1 MDSLSNLESL
11 PFGLLQVLLFTI
23 LLAITQN
30 YRYNKRDYGALIIG
44 FIIPSLTF
52 YYIFGVGSIL
62 YVCLFYFVFFY
73 RKFKLLGVINTLIVI
88 IISVVSDYSSILI
101 TNFILNG
108 KDNYMPFF
116 ISYSIMHILISI
128 TLAVLIRL
136 LMNRL
141 KLSYLYNNRIY
152 LLLLAAF
159 LAVSFMVFYVYM
171 PKSYNTEKEFEFQTL
186 FYVIYVSVA
195 AIFIIL
201 ISITVI
207 REMALQRT
215 KKEINQYYKYTLQI
229 ERINNEM
236 RKFRHD
242 YVNILATLSEYIR
255 EDDMNGLRTYFDQN
269 IAHLHDDMKLNAI
282 KINGLQNL
290 HVREIKGLL
299 TTKIIQSQ
307 EQNINISIEVTEQI
321 DHINM
326 NIVELSRCI
335 GIIMDNAIEASEF
348 VDNPT
353 IQIAFIKND
362 ESVLLVFM
370 NKCSKDTPKVHKLF
384 ENHYSTK
391 GRKRGIGLTT
401 LKEIT
406 EKTDHVFLDTF
417 INDQYFIQKLEIL
430 NDRTNDRTEEVI
442 R

>member
-1 MDSLSNLESL
+1 MDSLSNIESL
-11 PFGLLQVLLFTI
+11 PFGLLQVVLFTI

-30 YRYNKRDYGALIIG
+30 YRYNKRDYVILFIV
-44 FIIPSLTF
+44 FIIPSLSF
-52 YYIFGVGSIL
+52 YYLFGMGAII
-62 YVCLFYFVFFY
+62 YVCLFNFVFFY
-73 RKFKLLGVINTLIVI
+73 NKFKLFGIINTLIVI
-88 IISVVSDYSSILI
+88 IISVVSDYLSILTTRYIIDIVDSMTYYFICYTIIHSFI
-101 TNFILNG
+101 T
-108 KDNYMPFF
+108 
-116 ISYSIMHILISI
+116 ISI
-128 TLAVLIRL
+128 AVLIRM
-136 LMNRL
+136 LMNKL

-159 LAVSFMVFYVYM
+159 LALSFFVFYIYM
-171 PKSYNTEKEFEFQTL
+171 PENYDTEKEFEFQTL
-186 FYVIYVSVA
+186 FYVIYVCVA
-195 AIFIIL
+195 AIFVIL
-201 ISITVI
+201 ISFTVI
-207 REMALQRT
+207 R
-215 KKEINQYYKYTLQI
+215 
-229 ERINNEM
+229 EM

-242 YVNILATLSEYIR
+242 YINILATLSEYIR
-255 EDDMNGLRTYFDQN
+255 QEDMDGLSKYFDEN
-269 IAHLHDDMKLNAI
+269 IAHLHDDMKLNTI

-307 EQNINISIEVTEQI
+307 EQNINISVEVTEQI

-348 VDNPT
+348 VDAPT
-353 IQIAFIKND
+353 IQIAFIKNE

-384 ENHYSTK
+384 EDQFSTK

-401 LKEIT
+401 LKEVT
-406 EKTDHVFLDTF
+406 EKTENVFLDTY
-417 INDQYFIQKLEIL
+417 INDQFFIQKLEIL
-430 NDRTNDRTEEVI
+430 NDHNEEVI

>member
-1 MDSLSNLESL
+1 MAHLSITQAIIY
-11 PFGLLQVLLFTI
+11 GLFQTI
-23 LLAITQN
+23 MFLALLAITQN
-30 YRYNKRDYGALIIG
+30 YRYSKRDYVILLLGYM
-44 FIIPSLTF
+44 IPSLALYFIIGVNSIVYLITF
-52 YYIFGVGSIL
+52 LAI
-62 YVCLFYFVFFY
+62 FFY
-73 RKFKLLGVINTLIVI
+73 NKFKIFGVINTLLVI
-88 IISVVSDYSSILI
+88 IISVASDYLSSLLNTILFNVNPAELSI
-101 TNFILNG
+101 HLFYFI
-108 KDNYMPFF
+108 FHF
-116 ISYSIMHILISI
+116 IISI
-128 TLAVLIRL
+128 SIAVLIRI
-136 LMNRL
+136 LMNKL

-159 LAVSFMVFYVYM
+159 LALSFFVFYIYM
-171 PKSYNTEKEFEFQTL
+171 PENYDTEKEFEFQTL
-186 FYVIYVSVA
+186 FYVIYVCVA
-195 AIFIIL
+195 AIFVIL
-201 ISITVI
+201 ISFTVI

-215 KKEINQYYKYTLQI
+215 KKEINHYYKYTLQI
-229 ERINNEM
+229 EQINNEM

-242 YVNILATLSEYIR
+242 YINILATLSEYIR
-255 EDDMNGLRTYFDQN
+255 QEDMDGLSKYFDEN
-269 IAHLHDDMKLNAI
+269 IAHLHDDMKLNTI

-307 EQNINISIEVTEQI
+307 EQNINISVEVTEQI

-348 VDNPT
+348 VDAPT
-353 IQIAFIKND
+353 IQIAFIKNE

-384 ENHYSTK
+384 EDQFSTK

-401 LKEIT
+401 LKEVT
-406 EKTDHVFLDTF
+406 EKTENVFLDTY
-417 INDQYFIQKLEIL
+417 INDQFFIQKLEIL
-430 NDRTNDRTEEVI
+430 NDHNEEVI

>member
-1 MDSLSNLESL
+1 MESFTNIESL
-11 PFGLLQVLLFTI
+11 PFGILQILLFTI

-30 YRYNKRDYGALIIG
+30 YRYSKRDYVILSNGYM
-44 FIIPSLTF
+44 IPSLAF
-52 YYIFGVGSIL
+52 YYIFGMSAIV
-62 YVCLFYFVFFY
+62 YVCLFYFIFFY
-73 RKFKLLGVINTLIVI
+73 KKFRLLGIINTLIVI
-88 IISVVSDYSSILI
+88 LISVVSDYMSVFITKYLI
-101 TNFILNG
+101 DSLN
-108 KDNYMPFF
+108 NVPQFFLYYMMFHSTF
-116 ISYSIMHILISI
+116 TIII
-128 TLAVLIRL
+128 AFLIRR

-141 KLSYLYNNRIY
+141 KISYLYNNRVY
-152 LLLLAAF
+152 LLLIAAF
-159 LAVSFMVFYVYM
+159 LAISFMVFYVYM

-186 FYVIYVSVA
+186 FYVIYVCVA

-201 ISITVI
+201 ISFTVI

-229 ERINNEM
+229 EQINNEM

-255 EDDMNGLRTYFDQN
+255 EDDMDGLRTYFDQN

-307 EQNINISIEVTEQI
+307 EQNINISVEITEQI

-353 IQIAFIKND
+353 IQIAFIKNE
-362 ESVLLVFM
+362 ESILLVFM

-417 INDQYFIQKLEIL
+417 INNQYFIQKLEIL
-430 NDRTNDRTEEVI
+430 NDSNEEVI
-442 R
+442 Q

>member
-1 MDSLSNLESL
+1 MAQLSITETIIYGLFQTSL
-11 PFGLLQVLLFTI
+11 FVVLLA
-23 LLAITQN
+23 LTQN
-30 YRYNKRDYGALIIG
+30 YRYSKRDYVILLLGYM
-44 FIIPSLTF
+44 IPSLALYFIVGVASIIFVITF
-52 YYIFGVGSIL
+52 LG
-62 YVCLFYFVFFY
+62 VFFY
-73 RKFKLLGVINTLIVI
+73 FKFRIFGIINTLLVI
-88 IISVVSDYSSILI
+88 IISVVSDYLSSL
-101 TNFILNG
+101 
-108 KDNYMPFF
+108 
-116 ISYSIMHILISI
+116 
-128 TLAVLIRL
+128 LIRL
-136 LMNRL
+136 IFNIEPSAISTHVFYFVFHFIISVSIAIIIRQLMNRL

-159 LAVSFMVFYVYM
+159 LGLSFTVFYVYM

-186 FYVIYVSVA
+186 FYVIYVCVA

-201 ISITVI
+201 ISFTVI

-229 ERINNEM
+229 EQINNEM

-255 EDDMNGLRTYFDQN
+255 EDDMDGLRTYFDQN

-307 EQNINISIEVTEQI
+307 EQNINISVEITEQI

-353 IQIAFIKND
+353 IQIAFIKNE
-362 ESVLLVFM
+362 ESILLVFM
-370 NKCSKDTPKVHKLF
+370 NKCSKYTPKVHKLF

-417 INDQYFIQKLEIL
+417 INNQYFIQKLEIL
-430 NDRTNDRTEEVI
+430 NDSNEEVI
-442 R
+442 Q

>member
-1 MDSLSNLESL
+1 MAQLSITETIIYGLFQTSL
-11 PFGLLQVLLFTI
+11 FVVLLA
-23 LLAITQN
+23 LTQN
-30 YRYNKRDYGALIIG
+30 YRYSKRDYVILLLGYM
-44 FIIPSLTF
+44 IPSLALYFIVGVASIIFVITF
-52 YYIFGVGSIL
+52 LG
-62 YVCLFYFVFFY
+62 VFFY
-73 RKFKLLGVINTLIVI
+73 SKFRIFGIINTLLVI
-88 IISVVSDYSSILI
+88 IISVVSDYLSSL
-101 TNFILNG
+101 
-108 KDNYMPFF
+108 
-116 ISYSIMHILISI
+116 
-128 TLAVLIRL
+128 LIRL
-136 LMNRL
+136 IFNIEPSAISTHVFYFVFHFIISVSIAIIIRQLMNRL

-159 LAVSFMVFYVYM
+159 LGLSFTVFYVYM

-186 FYVIYVSVA
+186 FYVIYVCVA

-201 ISITVI
+201 ISFTVI

-229 ERINNEM
+229 EQINNEM

-255 EDDMNGLRTYFDQN
+255 EDDMDGLRTYFDQN

-307 EQNINISIEVTEQI
+307 EQNINISVEITEQI

-353 IQIAFIKND
+353 IQIAFIKNE
-362 ESVLLVFM
+362 ESILLVFM

-406 EKTDHVFLDTF
+406 KKTDHVFLDTF
-417 INDQYFIQKLEIL
+417 INNQYFIQKLEIL
-430 NDRTNDRTEEVI
+430 NDSNEEVI
-442 R
+442 Q

>member
-1 MDSLSNLESL
+1 MAQLSITETIIYGLFQTSL
-11 PFGLLQVLLFTI
+11 FVVLLS
-23 LLAITQN
+23 LTQN
-30 YRYNKRDYGALIIG
+30 YRYSKRDYVILLLGYM
-44 FIIPSLTF
+44 IPSLALYFIVGVASIIFVITF
-52 YYIFGVGSIL
+52 LG
-62 YVCLFYFVFFY
+62 VFFY
-73 RKFKLLGVINTLIVI
+73 FKFRIFGIINTLLVI
-88 IISVVSDYSSILI
+88 IISVVSDYLSSL
-101 TNFILNG
+101 
-108 KDNYMPFF
+108 
-116 ISYSIMHILISI
+116 
-128 TLAVLIRL
+128 LIRL
-136 LMNRL
+136 IFNIEPSAISTHVFYFVFHFIISVSIAIIIRQLMNRL

-159 LAVSFMVFYVYM
+159 LGLSFTVFYVYM

-186 FYVIYVSVA
+186 FYVIYVCVA

-201 ISITVI
+201 ISFTVI

-229 ERINNEM
+229 EQINNEM

-255 EDDMNGLRTYFDQN
+255 EDDMDGLRTYFDQN

-307 EQNINISIEVTEQI
+307 EQNINISVEITEQI

-353 IQIAFIKND
+353 IQIAFIKNE
-362 ESVLLVFM
+362 ESILLVFM

-417 INDQYFIQKLEIL
+417 INNQYFIQKLEIL
-430 NDRTNDRTEEVI
+430 NDSNEEVI
-442 R
+442 Q

>member
-1 MDSLSNLESL
+1 M
-11 PFGLLQVLLFTI
+11 
-23 LLAITQN
+23 
-30 YRYNKRDYGALIIG
+30 
-44 FIIPSLTF
+44 
-52 YYIFGVGSIL
+52 
-62 YVCLFYFVFFY
+62 FFY
-73 RKFKLLGVINTLIVI
+73 KKFRLLGIINTLLVI
-88 IISVVSDYSSILI
+88 LISVVSDYLSVFFTKYIIENLNNVPHFFVYYMIFHSTFTILI
-101 TNFILNG
+101 ALFIR
-108 KDNYMPFF
+108 
-116 ISYSIMHILISI
+116 
-128 TLAVLIRL
+128 A
-136 LMNRL
+136 LMNRF

-159 LAVSFMVFYVYM
+159 LGISFFVFYVYM
-171 PKSYNTEKEFEFQTL
+171 PKTYNSEKDFEFQTL
-186 FYVIYVSVA
+186 FYVIYVCVA

-201 ISITVI
+201 ISFTII

-229 ERINNEM
+229 EQINNEM

-255 EDDMNGLRTYFDQN
+255 QDDMEGLRVYFDQN

-307 EQNINISIEVTEQI
+307 EQNINISVEITEQI

-348 VDNPT
+348 VDSPT
-353 IQIAFIKND
+353 IQIAFIKN
-362 ESVLLVFM
+362 EKSVLLIFM

-384 ENHYSTK
+384 ENHFSTK

-406 EKTDHVFLDTF
+406 EKTDHVFLDTY
-417 INDQYFIQKLEIL
+417 INDQYFIQKLEII
-430 NDRTNDRTEEVI
+430 NDSTEEVI

>member
-1 MDSLSNLESL
+1 M
-11 PFGLLQVLLFTI
+11 
-23 LLAITQN
+23 
-30 YRYNKRDYGALIIG
+30 
-44 FIIPSLTF
+44 
-52 YYIFGVGSIL
+52 
-62 YVCLFYFVFFY
+62 FFY
-73 RKFKLLGVINTLIVI
+73 RKFKLFGVINTLLVI
-88 IISVVSDYSSILI
+88 IISVVSDYLSILFTKYI
-101 TNFILNG
+101 I
-108 KDNYMPFF
+108 D
-116 ISYSIMHILISI
+116 SIDTFLLFLLIYTVIHSTISI
-128 TLAVLIRL
+128 TLALLIRQ

-159 LAVSFMVFYVYM
+159 LGLSFTVFYVYM

-186 FYVIYVSVA
+186 FYVIYVCVA

-201 ISITVI
+201 ISFTVI

-229 ERINNEM
+229 EQINNEM

-255 EDDMNGLRTYFDQN
+255 EDDMDGLRTYFDQN

-307 EQNINISIEVTEQI
+307 EQNINISVEITEQI

-353 IQIAFIKND
+353 IQIAFIKNE
-362 ESVLLVFM
+362 ESILLVFM

-417 INDQYFIQKLEIL
+417 INNQYFIQKLEIL
-430 NDRTNDRTEEVI
+430 NDSNEEVI
-442 R
+442 Q

>member
-1 MDSLSNLESL
+1 MAQLSITETIIYGLFQTSL
-11 PFGLLQVLLFTI
+11 FVVLLA
-23 LLAITQN
+23 LTQN
-30 YRYNKRDYGALIIG
+30 YRYSKRDYVILLLGYM
-44 FIIPSLTF
+44 IPSLALYFIVGVASIIFVITF
-52 YYIFGVGSIL
+52 LG
-62 YVCLFYFVFFY
+62 VFFY
-73 RKFKLLGVINTLIVI
+73 FKFRIFGIINTLLVI
-88 IISVVSDYSSILI
+88 IISVVSDYLSSL
-101 TNFILNG
+101 
-108 KDNYMPFF
+108 
-116 ISYSIMHILISI
+116 
-128 TLAVLIRL
+128 LIRL
-136 LMNRL
+136 IFNIEPSTISTHVFYFVFHFIISVSIAIIIRQLMNRL

-159 LAVSFMVFYVYM
+159 LGLSFTVFYVYM

-186 FYVIYVSVA
+186 FYVIYVCVA

-201 ISITVI
+201 ISFTVI

-229 ERINNEM
+229 EQINNEM

-255 EDDMNGLRTYFDQN
+255 EDDMDGLRTYFDQN

-307 EQNINISIEVTEQI
+307 EQNINISVEITEQI

-353 IQIAFIKND
+353 IQIAFIKN
-362 ESVLLVFM
+362 EKSILLVFM

-417 INDQYFIQKLEIL
+417 INNQYFIQKLEIL
-430 NDRTNDRTEEVI
+430 NDSNEEVI
-442 R
+442 Q

>member
-1 MDSLSNLESL
+1 MAQLSITETIIYGLFQTSL
-11 PFGLLQVLLFTI
+11 FVVLLA
-23 LLAITQN
+23 LTQN
-30 YRYNKRDYGALIIG
+30 YRYSKRDYVILLLGYM
-44 FIIPSLTF
+44 IPSLALYFIVGVASIIFVITF
-52 YYIFGVGSIL
+52 LG
-62 YVCLFYFVFFY
+62 VFFY
-73 RKFKLLGVINTLIVI
+73 FKFRIFGIINTLLII
-88 IISVVSDYSSILI
+88 IISVVSDYLSSL
-101 TNFILNG
+101 
-108 KDNYMPFF
+108 
-116 ISYSIMHILISI
+116 
-128 TLAVLIRL
+128 LIRL
-136 LMNRL
+136 IFNIEPSAISTHVFYFVFHFIISVSIAIIIRQLMNRL

-159 LAVSFMVFYVYM
+159 LGLSFTVFYVYM

-186 FYVIYVSVA
+186 FYVIYVCVA

-201 ISITVI
+201 ISFTVI
-207 REMALQRT
+207 RKMALQRT

-229 ERINNEM
+229 EQINNEM

-255 EDDMNGLRTYFDQN
+255 EDDMDGLRTYFDQN

-307 EQNINISIEVTEQI
+307 EQNINISVEITEQI

-353 IQIAFIKND
+353 IQIAFIKN
-362 ESVLLVFM
+362 EKSILLVFM

-417 INDQYFIQKLEIL
+417 INNQYFIQKLEIL
-430 NDRTNDRTEEVI
+430 NDSNEEVI
-442 R
+442 Q

>member
-1 MDSLSNLESL
+1 MESFTNIESL
-11 PFGLLQVLLFTI
+11 PFGILQILLFTI

-30 YRYNKRDYGALIIG
+30 YRYSKRDYVILSTGYM
-44 FIIPSLTF
+44 IPSLAF
-52 YYIFGVGSIL
+52 YYIFGMSAIV
-62 YVCLFYFVFFY
+62 YVCLFYFIFFY
-73 RKFKLLGVINTLIVI
+73 KKFRLLGIINTLIVI
-88 IISVVSDYSSILI
+88 LISVVSDYMSVFITKYLI
-101 TNFILNG
+101 DSLN
-108 KDNYMPFF
+108 NVPQFFLYYMMFHSTF
-116 ISYSIMHILISI
+116 TIII
-128 TLAVLIRL
+128 AFLIRR

-141 KLSYLYNNRIY
+141 KISYLYNNRVY
-152 LLLLAAF
+152 LLLIAAF
-159 LAVSFMVFYVYM
+159 LAISFMVFYVYM

-186 FYVIYVSVA
+186 FYVIYVCVA

-201 ISITVI
+201 ISFTVI

-229 ERINNEM
+229 EQINNEM

-255 EDDMNGLRTYFDQN
+255 EDDMDGLRTYFDQN

-307 EQNINISIEVTEQI
+307 EQNINISVEITEQI

-353 IQIAFIKND
+353 IQIAFIKNE
-362 ESVLLVFM
+362 ESILLVFM

-417 INDQYFIQKLEIL
+417 INNQYFIQKLEIL
-430 NDRTNDRTEEVI
+430 NDSNEEVI
-442 R
+442 Q

>member
-1 MDSLSNLESL
+1 M
-11 PFGLLQVLLFTI
+11 
-23 LLAITQN
+23 
-30 YRYNKRDYGALIIG
+30 
-44 FIIPSLTF
+44 IPSLALYFIVGVASIIFVITF
-52 YYIFGVGSIL
+52 LG
-62 YVCLFYFVFFY
+62 VFFY
-73 RKFKLLGVINTLIVI
+73 FKFRIFGIINTLLVI
-88 IISVVSDYSSILI
+88 IISVVSDYLSSL
-101 TNFILNG
+101 
-108 KDNYMPFF
+108 
-116 ISYSIMHILISI
+116 
-128 TLAVLIRL
+128 LIRL
-136 LMNRL
+136 IFNIEPSAISTHVFYFVFHFIISVSIAIIIRQLMNRL

-159 LAVSFMVFYVYM
+159 LGLSFTVFYVYM

-186 FYVIYVSVA
+186 FYVIYVCVA

-201 ISITVI
+201 ISFTVI

-229 ERINNEM
+229 EQINNEM

-255 EDDMNGLRTYFDQN
+255 EDDMDGLRTYFDQN

-307 EQNINISIEVTEQI
+307 EQNINISVEITEQI

-353 IQIAFIKND
+353 IQIAFIKN
-362 ESVLLVFM
+362 EKSILLVFM

-417 INDQYFIQKLEIL
+417 INNQYFIQKLEIL
-430 NDRTNDRTEEVI
+430 NDSNEEVI
-442 R
+442 Q

>member
-1 MDSLSNLESL
+1 MAQLSITETIIYGLFQTSL
-11 PFGLLQVLLFTI
+11 FVVLLS
-23 LLAITQN
+23 LTQN
-30 YRYNKRDYGALIIG
+30 YRYSKRDYVILLLGYM
-44 FIIPSLTF
+44 IPSLALYFIVGVASIIFVITF
-52 YYIFGVGSIL
+52 LG
-62 YVCLFYFVFFY
+62 VFFY
-73 RKFKLLGVINTLIVI
+73 FKFRIFGIINTLLVI
-88 IISVVSDYSSILI
+88 IISVVSDYLSSL
-101 TNFILNG
+101 
-108 KDNYMPFF
+108 
-116 ISYSIMHILISI
+116 
-128 TLAVLIRL
+128 LIRL
-136 LMNRL
+136 IFNIEPSAISTHVFYFVFHFIISVSIAIIIRQLMNRL

-159 LAVSFMVFYVYM
+159 LGLSFTVFYVYM

-186 FYVIYVSVA
+186 FYVIYVCVA

-201 ISITVI
+201 ISFTVI

-229 ERINNEM
+229 EQINNEM

-255 EDDMNGLRTYFDQN
+255 EDDMDGLRTYFDQN

-307 EQNINISIEVTEQI
+307 EQNINISVEITEQI

-353 IQIAFIKND
+353 IQIAFIKNE
-362 ESVLLVFM
+362 ESILLVFM

-417 INDQYFIQKLEIL
+417 INNQYFIQKLEIL
-430 NDRTNDRTEEVI
+430 NHSNEEVI
-442 R
+442 Q

>member
-1 MDSLSNLESL
+1 MESFTNIESL
-11 PFGLLQVLLFTI
+11 PFGILQILLFTI

-30 YRYNKRDYGALIIG
+30 YRYSKRDYVILSTGYM
-44 FIIPSLTF
+44 IPSLAF
-52 YYIFGVGSIL
+52 YYIFGMSAIV
-62 YVCLFYFVFFY
+62 YVCLFYFIFFY
-73 RKFKLLGVINTLIVI
+73 KKFRLLGIINTLIVI
-88 IISVVSDYSSILI
+88 LISVVSDYMSVFITKYLI
-101 TNFILNG
+101 DSLN
-108 KDNYMPFF
+108 NVPQFFLYYMIFHSTF
-116 ISYSIMHILISI
+116 TIII
-128 TLAVLIRL
+128 AFLIRR

-141 KLSYLYNNRIY
+141 KISYLYNNRVY
-152 LLLLAAF
+152 LLLIAAF
-159 LAVSFMVFYVYM
+159 LAISFMVFYVYM

-186 FYVIYVSVA
+186 FYVIYVCVA

-201 ISITVI
+201 ISFTVI

-229 ERINNEM
+229 EQINNEM

-255 EDDMNGLRTYFDQN
+255 EDDMDGLRTYFDQN

-307 EQNINISIEVTEQI
+307 EQNINISVEITEQI

-353 IQIAFIKND
+353 IQIAFIKNE
-362 ESVLLVFM
+362 ESILLVFM

-417 INDQYFIQKLEIL
+417 INNQYFIQKLEIL
-430 NDRTNDRTEEVI
+430 NDSNEEVI
-442 R
+442 Q

>member
-1 MDSLSNLESL
+1 MADLTITETIIY
-11 PFGLLQVLLFTI
+11 GLFQTTLFVV

-30 YRYNKRDYGALIIG
+30 YRYSKRDYVILLMGYM
-44 FIIPSLTF
+44 IPSLALYFIIGVASILFVITF
-52 YYIFGVGSIL
+52 LGFFFYKKFRIFGI
-62 YVCLFYFVFFY
+62 
-73 RKFKLLGVINTLIVI
+73 INTLLVI
-88 IISVVSDYSSILI
+88 IISVASDYLSSL
-101 TNFILNG
+101 LNRLLFNIEPN
-108 KDNYMPFF
+108 D
-116 ISYSIMHILISI
+116 ISVHILYFVFHLIISVSI
-128 TLAVLIRL
+128 AIVIRE

-141 KLSYLYNNRIY
+141 KISYLYNNRIY
-152 LLLLAAF
+152 LILLAAF
-159 LAVSFMVFYVYM
+159 LSLSFVVFYIYM
-171 PKSYNTEKEFEFQTL
+171 PKTYSTEKEFEFQTL
-186 FYVIYVSVA
+186 FYVIYICVA

-201 ISITVI
+201 ISFTVM

-229 ERINNEM
+229 EQINNEM

-242 YVNILATLSEYIR
+242 YVNILATLSDYIR
-255 EDDMNGLRTYFDQN
+255 EDDMEGLRVYFDQN
-269 IAHLHDDMKLNAI
+269 IAHLHDDMKVNAI

-307 EQNINISIEVTEQI
+307 EQNINISVEITEQI

-362 ESVLLVFM
+362 ESILLVFM

-384 ENHYSTK
+384 EDHYSTK

-417 INDQYFIQKLEIL
+417 INNQYFIQKLEIL
-430 NDRTNDRTEEVI
+430 NDSTEEVI

>member
-1 MDSLSNLESL
+1 MAHLSITQAIIY
-11 PFGLLQVLLFTI
+11 GLFQTI
-23 LLAITQN
+23 MFLALLAITQN
-30 YRYNKRDYGALIIG
+30 YRYSKRDYVILLLGYM
-44 FIIPSLTF
+44 IPSLALYFIIGVNSIVYLITF
-52 YYIFGVGSIL
+52 LAI
-62 YVCLFYFVFFY
+62 FFY
-73 RKFKLLGVINTLIVI
+73 NKFKIFGVINTLLVI
-88 IISVVSDYSSILI
+88 IISVASDYLSSLLNTILFNVNPAELSI
-101 TNFILNG
+101 HLFYFI
-108 KDNYMPFF
+108 FHF
-116 ISYSIMHILISI
+116 IISI
-128 TLAVLIRL
+128 SIAVLIRM
-136 LMNRL
+136 LMNKL

-159 LAVSFMVFYVYM
+159 LALSFFVFYIYM
-171 PKSYNTEKEFEFQTL
+171 PENYDTEKEFEFQTL
-186 FYVIYVSVA
+186 FYVIYVCVA
-195 AIFIIL
+195 AIFVIL
-201 ISITVI
+201 ISFTVI

-215 KKEINQYYKYTLQI
+215 KKEINHYYKYTLQI
-229 ERINNEM
+229 EQINNEM

-242 YVNILATLSEYIR
+242 YINILATLSEYIR
-255 EDDMNGLRTYFDQN
+255 QEDMDGLSKYFDEN
-269 IAHLHDDMKLNAI
+269 IAHLHDDMKLNTI

-307 EQNINISIEVTEQI
+307 EQNINISVEVTEQI

-348 VDNPT
+348 VDAPT
-353 IQIAFIKND
+353 IQIAFIKNE

-384 ENHYSTK
+384 EDQFSTK

-401 LKEIT
+401 LKEVT
-406 EKTDHVFLDTF
+406 EKTENVFLDTY
-417 INDQYFIQKLEIL
+417 INDQFFIQKLEIL
-430 NDRTNDRTEEVI
+430 NDHNEEVI

>member
-1 MDSLSNLESL
+1 MAQLSITETIIYGLFQTSL
-11 PFGLLQVLLFTI
+11 FVVLLA
-23 LLAITQN
+23 LTQN
-30 YRYNKRDYGALIIG
+30 YRYSKRDYVILLLGYM
-44 FIIPSLTF
+44 IPSLALYFIVGVASIIFVITF
-52 YYIFGVGSIL
+52 LG
-62 YVCLFYFVFFY
+62 VFFY
-73 RKFKLLGVINTLIVI
+73 FKFRIFGIINTLLVI
-88 IISVVSDYSSILI
+88 IISVVSDYLSSL
-101 TNFILNG
+101 
-108 KDNYMPFF
+108 
-116 ISYSIMHILISI
+116 
-128 TLAVLIRL
+128 LIRL
-136 LMNRL
+136 IFNIEPSAISTHVFYFVFHFIISVSIAIIIRQLMNRL

-159 LAVSFMVFYVYM
+159 LGLSFTVFYVYM

-186 FYVIYVSVA
+186 FYVIYVCVA

-201 ISITVI
+201 ISFTVI

-229 ERINNEM
+229 EQINNEM

-255 EDDMNGLRTYFDQN
+255 EDDMDGLRTYFDQN

-307 EQNINISIEVTEQI
+307 EQNINISVEITEQI

-353 IQIAFIKND
+353 IQIAFIKNE
-362 ESVLLVFM
+362 ESILLVFM

-406 EKTDHVFLDTF
+406 EKTNHVFLDTF
-417 INDQYFIQKLEIL
+417 INNQYFIQKLEIL
-430 NDRTNDRTEEVI
+430 NDSNEEVI
-442 R
+442 Q

>member
-1 MDSLSNLESL
+1 MESFTNIESL
-11 PFGLLQVLLFTI
+11 PFGILQILLFTI

-30 YRYNKRDYGALIIG
+30 YRYSKRDYVILSTGYM
-44 FIIPSLTF
+44 IPSLAF
-52 YYIFGVGSIL
+52 YYIFGMSAIV
-62 YVCLFYFVFFY
+62 YVCLFYFIFFY
-73 RKFKLLGVINTLIVI
+73 KKFTLLGIINTLIVI
-88 IISVVSDYSSILI
+88 LISVVSDYMSVFITKYLI
-101 TNFILNG
+101 DSLN
-108 KDNYMPFF
+108 NVPQFFLYYMMFHSTF
-116 ISYSIMHILISI
+116 TIII
-128 TLAVLIRL
+128 AFLIRR

-141 KLSYLYNNRIY
+141 KISYLYNNRVY
-152 LLLLAAF
+152 LLLIAAF
-159 LAVSFMVFYVYM
+159 LAISFMVFYVYM

-186 FYVIYVSVA
+186 FYVIYVCVA

-201 ISITVI
+201 ISFTVI

-229 ERINNEM
+229 EQINNEM

-255 EDDMNGLRTYFDQN
+255 EDDMDGLRTYFDQN

-307 EQNINISIEVTEQI
+307 EQNINISVEITEQI

-353 IQIAFIKND
+353 IQIAFIKNE
-362 ESVLLVFM
+362 ESILLVFM

-417 INDQYFIQKLEIL
+417 INNQYFIQKLEIL
-430 NDRTNDRTEEVI
+430 NDSNEEVI
-442 R
+442 Q

>member
-1 MDSLSNLESL
+1 MAQLSITETIIYGLFQTSL
-11 PFGLLQVLLFTI
+11 FVV

-30 YRYNKRDYGALIIG
+30 YRYSKRDYVILLLGYM
-44 FIIPSLTF
+44 IPSLALYFIVGVASIIFVITF
-52 YYIFGVGSIL
+52 LG
-62 YVCLFYFVFFY
+62 VFFY
-73 RKFKLLGVINTLIVI
+73 FKFRIFGIINTLLVI
-88 IISVVSDYSSILI
+88 IISVVSDYLSSL
-101 TNFILNG
+101 
-108 KDNYMPFF
+108 
-116 ISYSIMHILISI
+116 
-128 TLAVLIRL
+128 LIRL
-136 LMNRL
+136 IFNIEPSAISTHVFYFVFHFIISVSIAIIIRQLMNRL

-159 LAVSFMVFYVYM
+159 LGLSFTVFYVYM

-186 FYVIYVSVA
+186 FYVIYVCVA

-201 ISITVI
+201 ISFTVI

-229 ERINNEM
+229 EQINNEM

-255 EDDMNGLRTYFDQN
+255 EDDMDGLRTYFDQN

-307 EQNINISIEVTEQI
+307 EQNINISVEITEQI

-353 IQIAFIKND
+353 IQIAFIKN
-362 ESVLLVFM
+362 EKSILLVFM

-417 INDQYFIQKLEIL
+417 INNQYFIQKLEIL
-430 NDRTNDRTEEVI
+430 NDSNEEVI
-442 R
+442 Q

>member
-1 MDSLSNLESL
+1 MESFTNIESL
-11 PFGLLQVLLFTI
+11 PFGILQILLFTI

-30 YRYNKRDYGALIIG
+30 YRYSKRDYVILSTGYM
-44 FIIPSLTF
+44 IPSLAF
-52 YYIFGVGSIL
+52 YYIFGMSAIV
-62 YVCLFYFVFFY
+62 YVCIFYFIFFY
-73 RKFKLLGVINTLIVI
+73 KKFRLLGIINTLIVI
-88 IISVVSDYSSILI
+88 LISVVSDYMSVFITKYLI
-101 TNFILNG
+101 DSLN
-108 KDNYMPFF
+108 NVPQFFLYYMMFHSTF
-116 ISYSIMHILISI
+116 TIII
-128 TLAVLIRL
+128 AFLIRR

-141 KLSYLYNNRIY
+141 KISYLYNNRVY
-152 LLLLAAF
+152 LLLIAAF
-159 LAVSFMVFYVYM
+159 LAISFMVFYVYM

-186 FYVIYVSVA
+186 FYVIYVCVA

-201 ISITVI
+201 ISFTVI

-229 ERINNEM
+229 EQINNEM

-255 EDDMNGLRTYFDQN
+255 EDDMDGLRTYFDQN

-307 EQNINISIEVTEQI
+307 EQNINISVEITEQI

-353 IQIAFIKND
+353 IQIAFIKNE
-362 ESVLLVFM
+362 ESILLVFM

-417 INDQYFIQKLEIL
+417 INNQYFIQKLEIL
-430 NDRTNDRTEEVI
+430 NDSNEEVI
-442 R
+442 Q

>member
-1 MDSLSNLESL
+1 MAQLSITETIIYGLFQTSL
-11 PFGLLQVLLFTI
+11 FVVLLA
-23 LLAITQN
+23 LTQN
-30 YRYNKRDYGALIIG
+30 YRYSKRDYVILLLGYM
-44 FIIPSLTF
+44 IPSLALYFIVGVASIIFVITF
-52 YYIFGVGSIL
+52 LG
-62 YVCLFYFVFFY
+62 VFFY
-73 RKFKLLGVINTLIVI
+73 FKFRIFGIINTLLVI
-88 IISVVSDYSSILI
+88 IISVVSDYLSSL
-101 TNFILNG
+101 
-108 KDNYMPFF
+108 
-116 ISYSIMHILISI
+116 
-128 TLAVLIRL
+128 LIRL
-136 LMNRL
+136 IFNIEPSAISTHVFYFVFHFIISVSIAIIIRQLMNRL

-159 LAVSFMVFYVYM
+159 LGLSFTVFYVYM

-186 FYVIYVSVA
+186 FYVIYVCVA

-201 ISITVI
+201 ISFTVI

-229 ERINNEM
+229 EQINNEM
-236 RKFRHD
+236 RKFPHD

-255 EDDMNGLRTYFDQN
+255 EDDMDGLRTYFDQN

-307 EQNINISIEVTEQI
+307 EQNINISVEITEQI

-353 IQIAFIKND
+353 IQIAFIKN
-362 ESVLLVFM
+362 EKSILLVFM

-417 INDQYFIQKLEIL
+417 INNQYFIQKLEIL
-430 NDRTNDRTEEVI
+430 NDSNEEVI
-442 R
+442 Q

>member
-11 PFGLLQVLLFTI
+11 PFGLLQVILFTI
-23 LLAITQN
+23 LLSITQN
-30 YRYNKRDYGALIIG
+30 YQYNKRDYRTLVIG

-52 YYIFGVGSIL
+52 YYIFGVGAII
-62 YVCLFYFVFFY
+62 YVCLFNFVFFY
-73 RKFKLLGVINTLIVI
+73 NKFKLFGVINTLLVI
-88 IISVVSDYSSILI
+88 IISVVSDYVSILI
-101 TNFILNG
+101 TKYIIDGIDTYLYFLVI
-108 KDNYMPFF
+108 YAFF
-116 ISYSIMHILISI
+116 HTLISI
-128 TLAVLIRL
+128 TIAIIIRL
-136 LMNRL
+136 LMNKL

-159 LAVSFMVFYVYM
+159 LALSFVVFYIYM
-171 PKSYNTEKEFEFQTL
+171 PKAYNSEKEFEFQTL
-186 FYVIYVSVA
+186 FYVIYVCVA

-201 ISITVI
+201 ISFTII

-229 ERINNEM
+229 EQINNEM

-255 EDDMNGLRTYFDQN
+255 EDDMDGLRCYFDRH
-269 IAHLHDDMKLNAI
+269 IAHLHDDMKVNAI
-282 KINGLQNL
+282 QINGLQNL

-307 EQNINISIEVTEQI
+307 EQNINISVEITESI

-348 VDNPT
+348 VESPT
-353 IQIAFIKND
+353 IQIAFIKNE

-384 ENHYSTK
+384 EHRFSTK

-406 EKTDHVFLDTF
+406 EKTDHVFLDTY

-430 NDRTNDRTEEVI
+430 NVSTEDVI

>member
-1 MDSLSNLESL
+1 MESFTNIESL
-11 PFGLLQVLLFTI
+11 PFGILQILLFTI

-30 YRYNKRDYGALIIG
+30 YRYSKRDYVILSTGYM
-44 FIIPSLTF
+44 IPSLAF
-52 YYIFGVGSIL
+52 YYIFGMSAIV
-62 YVCLFYFVFFY
+62 YVCLFYFIFFY
-73 RKFKLLGVINTLIVI
+73 KKFRLLGIINTLIVI
-88 IISVVSDYSSILI
+88 LISVVSDYMSVFITKYLI
-101 TNFILNG
+101 DSLN
-108 KDNYMPFF
+108 NVPQFFLYYMMFHSTF
-116 ISYSIMHILISI
+116 TIII
-128 TLAVLIRL
+128 AFLIRR

-141 KLSYLYNNRIY
+141 KISYLYNNRVY
-152 LLLLAAF
+152 LLLIAAF
-159 LAVSFMVFYVYM
+159 LAISFMVFYVYM

-186 FYVIYVSVA
+186 FYVIYVCVA

-201 ISITVI
+201 ISFTVI

-229 ERINNEM
+229 EQINNEM

-255 EDDMNGLRTYFDQN
+255 EDDMDGLRTYFDQN

-307 EQNINISIEVTEQI
+307 EQNINISVEITEQI

-353 IQIAFIKND
+353 IQIAFIKNE
-362 ESVLLVFM
+362 ESILLVFM

-391 GRKRGIGLTT
+391 GRKHGIGLTT

-417 INDQYFIQKLEIL
+417 INNQYFIQKLEIL
-430 NDRTNDRTEEVI
+430 NDSNEEVI
-442 R
+442 Q

>member
-1 MDSLSNLESL
+1 MESFTNIESL
-11 PFGLLQVLLFTI
+11 PFGILQILLFTV

-30 YRYNKRDYGALIIG
+30 YRYSKRDYVILTLGYM
-44 FIIPSLTF
+44 IPSLAF
-52 YYIFGVGSIL
+52 YYLFGMSAIV
-62 YVCLFYFVFFY
+62 YVCLFCFIFFY
-73 RKFKLLGVINTLIVI
+73 KKFRLLGIINTLIVI
-88 IISVVSDYSSILI
+88 LISVVSDYLSVFLTKYIIDNLNNVPQFFMYYMLFHSSFTII
-101 TNFILNG
+101 IA
-108 KDNYMPFF
+108 Y
-116 ISYSIMHILISI
+116 
-128 TLAVLIRL
+128 LIRR
-136 LMNRL
+136 LMNKL
-141 KLSYLYNNRIY
+141 KLSYLYNNRVY
-152 LLLLAAF
+152 LLLIAGF

-186 FYVIYVSVA
+186 FYVIYVCVA

-201 ISITVI
+201 ISFTII

-229 ERINNEM
+229 EQINNEM

-242 YVNILATLSEYIR
+242 YVNILATLSDYIR
-255 EDDMNGLRTYFDQN
+255 EDDMEGLRVYFDQN
-269 IAHLHDDMKLNAI
+269 IAHLHDDMKVNAI

-307 EQNINISIEVTEQI
+307 EQNINISVEITEQI

-362 ESVLLVFM
+362 ESILLVFM

-384 ENHYSTK
+384 EDHYSTK

-417 INDQYFIQKLEIL
+417 INNQYFIQKLEIL
-430 NDRTNDRTEEVI
+430 NDSTEEVI

>member
-1 MDSLSNLESL
+1 MESFTNIESL
-11 PFGLLQVLLFTI
+11 PFGILQILLFTI

-30 YRYNKRDYGALIIG
+30 YRYSKRDYVILSTGYM
-44 FIIPSLTF
+44 IPSLAF
-52 YYIFGVGSIL
+52 YYIFGMSAIV
-62 YVCLFYFVFFY
+62 YVCLFYFIFFY
-73 RKFKLLGVINTLIVI
+73 KKFRLLGIINTLIVI
-88 IISVVSDYSSILI
+88 LISVVSDYMSVFITKYLI
-101 TNFILNG
+101 DSLN
-108 KDNYMPFF
+108 NVPQFFLYYMMFHSTF
-116 ISYSIMHILISI
+116 TIII
-128 TLAVLIRL
+128 AFLIRR

-141 KLSYLYNNRIY
+141 KISYLYNNRVY
-152 LLLLAAF
+152 LLLIAAF
-159 LAVSFMVFYVYM
+159 LAISFMVFYVYM

-186 FYVIYVSVA
+186 FYVIYVCVA

-201 ISITVI
+201 ISFTVI

-229 ERINNEM
+229 EQINNEM

-255 EDDMNGLRTYFDQN
+255 EDDMDGLRTYFDQN

-307 EQNINISIEVTEQI
+307 EQNINISVEITEQI

-353 IQIAFIKND
+353 IQIAFIKNE
-362 ESVLLVFM
+362 ESILLVFM

-417 INDQYFIQKLEIL
+417 INNQYFIQKLEIL
-430 NDRTNDRTEEVI
+430 NDSNEEVI
-442 R
+442 

>member
-1 MDSLSNLESL
+1 MAQLSITETIIYGLFQTSL
-11 PFGLLQVLLFTI
+11 FVVLLS
-23 LLAITQN
+23 LTQN
-30 YRYNKRDYGALIIG
+30 YRYSKRDYVILLLGYM
-44 FIIPSLTF
+44 IPSLALYFIVGVASIIFVITF
-52 YYIFGVGSIL
+52 LG
-62 YVCLFYFVFFY
+62 VFFY
-73 RKFKLLGVINTLIVI
+73 FKFRIFGIINTLLVI
-88 IISVVSDYSSILI
+88 IISVVSDYLSSL
-101 TNFILNG
+101 
-108 KDNYMPFF
+108 
-116 ISYSIMHILISI
+116 
-128 TLAVLIRL
+128 LIRL
-136 LMNRL
+136 IFNIEPSAISTHVFYFVFHFIISVSIAIIIRQLMNRL

-152 LLLLAAF
+152 LLLLASF
-159 LAVSFMVFYVYM
+159 LGLSFTVFYVYM

-186 FYVIYVSVA
+186 FYVIYVCVA

-201 ISITVI
+201 ISFTVI

-229 ERINNEM
+229 EQINNEM

-255 EDDMNGLRTYFDQN
+255 EDDMDGLRTYFDQN

-307 EQNINISIEVTEQI
+307 EQNINISVEITEQI

-353 IQIAFIKND
+353 IQIAFIKNE
-362 ESVLLVFM
+362 ESILLVFM

-417 INDQYFIQKLEIL
+417 INNQYFIQKLEIL
-430 NDRTNDRTEEVI
+430 NDSNEEVI
-442 R
+442 Q

>member
-1 MDSLSNLESL
+1 MADLTITETIIY
-11 PFGLLQVLLFTI
+11 GLFQTTLFVV

-30 YRYNKRDYGALIIG
+30 YRYSKRDYVILLMGYM
-44 FIIPSLTF
+44 IPSLALYFIIGVASIIFVITF
-52 YYIFGVGSIL
+52 LGFFFYNKFRIFGI
-62 YVCLFYFVFFY
+62 
-73 RKFKLLGVINTLIVI
+73 INTLLVI
-88 IISVVSDYSSILI
+88 IISVASDYLSSL
-101 TNFILNG
+101 LNRLLFNIEPN
-108 KDNYMPFF
+108 D
-116 ISYSIMHILISI
+116 ISIHILYFVFHLIISVSI
-128 TLAVLIRL
+128 AIVIRE

-141 KLSYLYNNRIY
+141 KISYLYNNRIY
-152 LLLLAAF
+152 LILLAAF
-159 LAVSFMVFYVYM
+159 LSLSFVVFYIYM
-171 PKSYNTEKEFEFQTL
+171 PKTYSTEKEFEFQTL
-186 FYVIYVSVA
+186 FYVIYICVA

-201 ISITVI
+201 ISFTVM

-229 ERINNEM
+229 EQINNEM

-242 YVNILATLSEYIR
+242 YVNILATLSDYIR
-255 EDDMNGLRTYFDQN
+255 EDDMEGLRVYFDQN
-269 IAHLHDDMKLNAI
+269 IAHLHDDMKVNAI

-307 EQNINISIEVTEQI
+307 EQNINISVEITEHI

-362 ESVLLVFM
+362 ESILLVFM

-384 ENHYSTK
+384 EDHYSTK

-417 INDQYFIQKLEIL
+417 INNQYFIQKLEIL
-430 NDRTNDRTEEVI
+430 NDSTEEVI

>member
-1 MDSLSNLESL
+1 MAQLSITETIIYGLFQTSL
-11 PFGLLQVLLFTI
+11 FVVLLA
-23 LLAITQN
+23 LTQN
-30 YRYNKRDYGALIIG
+30 YRYSKRDYVILLLGYM
-44 FIIPSLTF
+44 IPSLALYFIVGVASIIFVITF
-52 YYIFGVGSIL
+52 LG
-62 YVCLFYFVFFY
+62 VFFY
-73 RKFKLLGVINTLIVI
+73 FKFRIFGIINTLLVI
-88 IISVVSDYSSILI
+88 IISVVSDYLSSL
-101 TNFILNG
+101 
-108 KDNYMPFF
+108 
-116 ISYSIMHILISI
+116 
-128 TLAVLIRL
+128 LIRL
-136 LMNRL
+136 IFNIEPSAISTHVFYFVFHFIISVSIAIIIRQLMNRL

-159 LAVSFMVFYVYM
+159 LGLSFTVFYVYM

-186 FYVIYVSVA
+186 FYVIYVCVA

-201 ISITVI
+201 ISFTVI

-229 ERINNEM
+229 EQINNEM

-255 EDDMNGLRTYFDQN
+255 EDDMDGLRTYFDQN

-307 EQNINISIEVTEQI
+307 EQNINISVEITEQI

-353 IQIAFIKND
+353 IQIAFIKN
-362 ESVLLVFM
+362 EKSILLVFM

-417 INDQYFIQKLEIL
+417 INNQYFIQKLEIL
-430 NDRTNDRTEEVI
+430 NDSNEEVI
-442 R
+442 Q

>member
-1 MDSLSNLESL
+1 MDSLSSIESL
-11 PFGLLQVLLFTI
+11 PFGLLQVVLFTI
-23 LLAITQN
+23 LLSITQN
-30 YRYNKRDYGALIIG
+30 YRYKKRDYATLIIG
-44 FIIPSLTF
+44 FIIPSLSF
-52 YYIFGVGSIL
+52 YYIFGVGAII

-73 RKFKLLGVINTLIVI
+73 KKFKLLGVINTLLVI
-88 IISVVSDYSSILI
+88 IISVVSDYLSILI
-101 TNFILNG
+101 TKYIIDGIDTFML
-108 KDNYMPFF
+108 FF
-116 ISYSIMHILISI
+116 VIYTIIHSLISI
-128 TLAVLIRL
+128 SIALLIRQ
-136 LMNRL
+136 LMNRF
-141 KLSYLYNNRIY
+141 KLTYLYNNRIY

-159 LAVSFMVFYVYM
+159 LGLSFTVFYVYM

-186 FYVIYVSVA
+186 FYVIYVCVA

-201 ISITVI
+201 ISFTII

-229 ERINNEM
+229 EQINNEM

-242 YVNILATLSEYIR
+242 YVNILATLSDYIR
-255 EDDMNGLRTYFDQN
+255 EDDMEGLRVYFDQN
-269 IAHLHDDMKLNAI
+269 IAHLHDDMKVNAI

-307 EQNINISIEVTEQI
+307 EQNINISVEITEQI

-362 ESVLLVFM
+362 ESILLVFM

-384 ENHYSTK
+384 EDHYSTK

-417 INDQYFIQKLEIL
+417 INNQYFIQKLEIL
-430 NDRTNDRTEEVI
+430 NDSTEEVI

>member
-1 MDSLSNLESL
+1 MAQLSITETIIYGLFQTSL
-11 PFGLLQVLLFTI
+11 FVVLLA
-23 LLAITQN
+23 LTQN
-30 YRYNKRDYGALIIG
+30 YRYSKRDYVILLLGYM
-44 FIIPSLTF
+44 IPSLALYFIVGVASIIFVITF
-52 YYIFGVGSIL
+52 LG
-62 YVCLFYFVFFY
+62 VFFY
-73 RKFKLLGVINTLIVI
+73 FKFRIFGIINTLLVI
-88 IISVVSDYSSILI
+88 IISVVSDYLSSL
-101 TNFILNG
+101 
-108 KDNYMPFF
+108 
-116 ISYSIMHILISI
+116 
-128 TLAVLIRL
+128 LIRL
-136 LMNRL
+136 IFNIEPSAISTHVFYFVFHFIISVSIAIIIRQLMNRL

-159 LAVSFMVFYVYM
+159 LGLSFTVFYVYM

-186 FYVIYVSVA
+186 FYVIYVCVA

-201 ISITVI
+201 ISFTVI

-229 ERINNEM
+229 EQINNEM

-255 EDDMNGLRTYFDQN
+255 EDDMDGLRTYFDQN

-307 EQNINISIEVTEQI
+307 EQNINISVEITEQI

-353 IQIAFIKND
+353 IQIAFIKNK
-362 ESVLLVFM
+362 ESILLVFM

-417 INDQYFIQKLEIL
+417 INNQYFIQKLEIL
-430 NDRTNDRTEEVI
+430 NDSNEEVI
-442 R
+442 Q

>member
-1 MDSLSNLESL
+1 MAQLSIIESL
-11 PFGLLQVLLFTI
+11 FGLFQTSLFVVLLS
-23 LLAITQN
+23 LTQN
-30 YRYNKRDYGALIIG
+30 YRYSKRDYVILLLGYM
-44 FIIPSLTF
+44 IPSLAF
-52 YYIFGVGSIL
+52 YYIVGVASIIFVITFL
-62 YVCLFYFVFFY
+62 GVFFY
-73 RKFKLLGVINTLIVI
+73 FKFRIFGIINTLLVI
-88 IISVVSDYSSILI
+88 IISVVSDYLSSL
-101 TNFILNG
+101 
-108 KDNYMPFF
+108 
-116 ISYSIMHILISI
+116 
-128 TLAVLIRL
+128 LIRL
-136 LMNRL
+136 IFNIEPSAISTHVFYFVFHFIISVSIAIIIRQLMNRL

-159 LAVSFMVFYVYM
+159 LGLSFTVFYVYM

-186 FYVIYVSVA
+186 FYVIYVCVA

-201 ISITVI
+201 ISFTVI

-229 ERINNEM
+229 EQINNEM

-255 EDDMNGLRTYFDQN
+255 EDDMDGLRTYFDQN

-307 EQNINISIEVTEQI
+307 EQNINISVEITEQI

-353 IQIAFIKND
+353 IQIAFIKN
-362 ESVLLVFM
+362 EKSILLVFM

-417 INDQYFIQKLEIL
+417 INNQYFIQKLEIL
-430 NDRTNDRTEEVI
+430 NDSNEEVI
-442 R
+442 Q

>member
-1 MDSLSNLESL
+1 MAQLSITETIIYGLFQTSL
-11 PFGLLQVLLFTI
+11 FVVLLA
-23 LLAITQN
+23 LTQN
-30 YRYNKRDYGALIIG
+30 YRYSKRDYVILLLGYM
-44 FIIPSLTF
+44 IPSLALYFIVGVASIIFVITF
-52 YYIFGVGSIL
+52 LG
-62 YVCLFYFVFFY
+62 VFFY
-73 RKFKLLGVINTLIVI
+73 FKFRIFGIINTLLVI
-88 IISVVSDYSSILI
+88 IISVVSDYLSSL
-101 TNFILNG
+101 
-108 KDNYMPFF
+108 
-116 ISYSIMHILISI
+116 
-128 TLAVLIRL
+128 LIRL
-136 LMNRL
+136 IFNIEPSAISTHVFYFVFHFIISVSIAIIIRQLMNRL

-159 LAVSFMVFYVYM
+159 LGLSFTVFYVYM

-186 FYVIYVSVA
+186 FYVIYVCVA

-201 ISITVI
+201 ISFTVI

-229 ERINNEM
+229 EQINNEM

-255 EDDMNGLRTYFDQN
+255 EDDMDGLRTYFDQN

-307 EQNINISIEVTEQI
+307 EQNINISVEITEQI

-353 IQIAFIKND
+353 IQIAFIKN
-362 ESVLLVFM
+362 EKSILLVFM

-417 INDQYFIQKLEIL
+417 INNKYFIQKLEIL
-430 NDRTNDRTEEVI
+430 NDSNEEVI
-442 R
+442 Q